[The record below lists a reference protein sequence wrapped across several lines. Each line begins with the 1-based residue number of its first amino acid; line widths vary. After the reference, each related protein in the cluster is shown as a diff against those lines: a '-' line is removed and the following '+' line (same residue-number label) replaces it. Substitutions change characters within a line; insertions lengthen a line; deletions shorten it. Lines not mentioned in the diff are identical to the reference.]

1 MGIATGALNAD
12 DGADALSA
20 NWSSR
25 QVMPSAGKYL
35 YFAIMDVEPEKE
47 ALLNDV
53 YDTEHIPALLKVPG
67 VHAIT
72 RCKAQDF
79 AMIMGGTRR
88 EVPVGSTPTYMAI
101 YEIDSPDVLTSA
113 EWAAAVDAGRWPE
126 QVRPY
131 TKNRQQ
137 VLRKII

>member
-1 MGIATGALNAD
+1 
-12 DGADALSA
+12 
-20 NWSSR
+20 
-25 QVMPSAGKYL
+25 MPQPGKYL
-35 YFAIMDVEPEKE
+35 YFAIMDVEPAKE
-47 ALLNDV
+47 ALLNEV

-67 VHAIT
+67 VRAVT

-88 EVPVGSTPTYMAI
+88 EFTVSDQPTYMAI
-101 YEIDSPDVLTSA
+101 YEIDSPEVLTSP
-113 EWAAAVDAGRWPE
+113 EWAAAVDLGRWPA
-126 QVRPY
+126 QVRPF